1 MAVIRITNLRLRTII
16 GANDWERDHK
26 QDVVVNVRIE
36 FDAGK
41 SAASDD
47 LTDTVDYKAI
57 SKQLIREVEGS
68 SYQLLEKLATRLLDI
83 VTAYEGVEAAVVRV
97 DKPHALRFAD
107 SVSVEVEK
115 KKK

>member
-1 MAVIRITNLRLRTII
+1 MAVIRISNLRLRAII

-26 QDVVVNVRIE
+26 QDLIINVRID
-36 FDAGK
+36 FDAAK
-41 SAASDD
+41 SGASDD
-47 LTDTVDYKAI
+47 LTDTVDYKNITKKIIA
-57 SKQLIREVEGS
+57 EVEDS

-83 VTAYEGVEAAVVRV
+83 VAAHEGVKAATVRV

-115 KKK
+115 SKE